1 MKERGRGR
9 GRGRSNLLGFL
20 SADAALRTQESP
32 CNTLTQTQSTNIV
45 LPPSSSYEHLEHPT
59 PVVSARAPTR
69 PKNIFFNH
77 VKKNFLNVLE
87 ESEDRKKLDNVK
99 TWLCETTTE
108 QADENRRMV
117 FLLAT
122 RIIGN

>member
-20 SADAALRTQESP
+20 SADATLRTQESP
-32 CNTLTQTQSTNIV
+32 CNTLTETQSTNIV

-69 PKNIFFNH
+69 PKYNILFLNH
-77 VKKNFLNVLE
+77 VKKKFLNVLE
-87 ESEDRKKLDNVK
+87 KSEDTFKKLDNVK
-99 TWLCETTTE
+99 TRLWETTIE
-108 QADENRRMV
+108 QADEN
-117 FLLAT
+117 
-122 RIIGN
+122 